1 MLKNRLALLL
11 LALSCPL
18 SAAELLSLPAF
29 PAVLPMNDDVLLTSV
44 SSDGRYVIF
53 TTKASNLVEG
63 DDNEKSDVYLI
74 DRQDGDITLV
84 SATPSGIGS
93 DDSFGPVSISDD
105 GRYAVFWS
113 LAHNLVP
120 GDVPGSY
127 DLFRKDL
134 QSGQIQRLENL
145 NPGSKFYDLSSTANG
160 QQSWFVD
167 VASHWIAG
175 APEETWLMRIDWAS
189 LTITRQPTDLAV
201 TTSYEPSASRDGSCV
216 LYFTPSDSW
225 FTRPRVRNLQ
235 TGQEQFLDVPVSGP
249 AICSD
254 GSSYAFTLTPDC
266 RYASFISASSNL
278 LGTPLPPYELYRRD
292 LQDGTLIRVSTR
304 EPEHPDISVSMPQM
318 SADGTKF
325 VYSRVRSEIPGYGSV
340 YLEYADL
347 SKSAITEMA
356 SWSDFAFPV
365 FLSNDGEV
373 ILNSSQATPDTLGG
387 LLNLFATQAP
397 NGATTRLAVPSN
409 AAPIMAT
416 NGASE
421 NLYAARAAS
430 ADGSVFAFSST
441 ATNID
446 PADAGGDTVR
456 DLFIKI
462 PTEPIARKLLGLANA
477 QLDGDSYLLDIS
489 SDGNLIL
496 FSSCA
501 SNLVVG
507 DSNNQ
512 CDLFLLD
519 RDVNQVERI
528 NVSTQNHEAD
538 SEPAV
543 GNRAQVS
550 DDGRFVVFESFATN
564 LALPALAAPARRPHL
579 RDRQTGQTRLLI
591 NASHGMSGE
600 PILQAMAPAGS
611 LVAVYADWWSSLP
624 GCNLAGLD
632 LATNTL
638 ECLPRDE
645 FGAPQN
651 DVGALSMSY
660 DGRWIAYQRFGADPQ
675 VFIRDRHRGR
685 TIRYA
690 ASQFENSYRIRL
702 TGNGRF
708 LSITSFSSF
717 PGRTASFDLVLEDFN
732 GPWQAVG
739 QQPIPGFDGTY
750 LYTSTWSA
758 MSPLDLN
765 GGIMDVYRVRSS
777 GDGVFGGDWQ
787 GGFE

>member
-1 MLKNRLALLL
+1 MLKNRFAPLL

-29 PAVLPMNDDVLLTSV
+29 PAVLPMNDDVARTAAST
-44 SSDGRYVIF
+44 DGRYVIF
-53 TTKASNLVEG
+53 TTKASNLIEG
-63 DDNEKSDVYLI
+63 DDNEKCDVYLI
-74 DRQDGDITLV
+74 DRQDGTVTLV
-84 SATPSGIGS
+84 SATPSGIGA
-93 DDSFGPVSISDD
+93 DDSYGPVTISDD
-105 GRYAVFWS
+105 GRYAVFFS
-113 LAHNLVP
+113 FAHNLVP
-120 GDVPGSY
+120 GYVPGSY

-145 NPGSKFYDLSSTANG
+145 NPGSIFYDLSSTANG

-167 VASHWIAG
+167 VASNWIAG
-175 APEETWLMRIDWAS
+175 APEETWLMMVDWAS
-189 LTITRQPTDLAV
+189 LSITRQQTEFAV
-201 TTSYEPSASRDGSCV
+201 APFSEHSASRDGSCV

-225 FTRPRVRNLQ
+225 FARPRVRNLQ
-235 TGQEQFLDVPVSGP
+235 TGQEQFLDTPVSGSATP
-249 AICSD
+249 D

-266 RYASFISASSNL
+266 RYASFISGSSNL

-292 LQDGTLIRVSTR
+292 LQVGTLIRVSTR

-325 VYSRVRSEIPGYGSV
+325 VYSRVRNGIPGYASP

-347 SKSAITEMA
+347 EKSVVTEME

-365 FLSNDGEV
+365 FLSNEGVV

-387 LLNLFATQAP
+387 LLSLFATQAP
-397 NGATTRLAVPSN
+397 NGVTTLLTVPSN

-416 NGASE
+416 NGASD
-421 NLYAARAAS
+421 NMYAARAAS
-430 ADGSVFAFSST
+430 ADGSVFAFNST

-446 PADAGGDTVR
+446 PADLGGDTIR

-462 PTEPIARKLLGLANA
+462 PTEPAARKILGLANA

-501 SNLVVG
+501 RNLVVG

-528 NVSTQNHEAD
+528 NVSTEDEQSD
-538 SEPAV
+538 SEPV
-543 GNRAQVS
+543 SGNRAHVS
-550 DDGRFVVFESFATN
+550 DDGRYVVFESFATN
-564 LALPALAAPARRPHL
+564 LVSPPLVAPARRLHL

-600 PILQAMAPAGS
+600 PILQAMAPAAS

-708 LSITSFSSF
+708 LSITSFSGF
-717 PGRTASFDLVLEDFN
+717 PGRTASFDLVLENFN